1 MSAALALHPA
11 TESDPGERSRWG
23 VSVLSAALIEGGLLL
38 ALAWV
43 ALHQNQPPP
52 PPPPIAI
59 QLVAPQPVPAPPQPQ
74 VKTPPPPPKPVPVP
88 RVRQVHVPQHRSEV
102 AHVVHRQPPPPPK
115 SQVVPHPAPLK
126 PVVSP
131 PHPAPVARVAPR
143 PAPVVP
149 TVIRMS
155 DLPPSFIGAVR
166 TAVQGAAQYPAAAA
180 IETAAG
186 TAHVEFLFRDG
197 KVSAAHVV
205 QSTGNSF
212 LDEAAVQAVL
222 RAHYPPT
229 PKDFAGK
236 MLDFTVDVIFTAS
249 QSNLDE

>member
-1 MSAALALHPA
+1 MSATLALHPA
-11 TESDPGERSRWG
+11 AETDSGERSRWG
-23 VSVLSAALIEGGLLL
+23 ISVAFALLIEGGLLL

-43 ALHQNQPPP
+43 ALHPDQPPP
-52 PPPPIAI
+52 PPPPMAI
-59 QLVAPQPVPAPPQPQ
+59 QLVAPQPAPTPPQPQ
-74 VKTPPPPPKPVPVP
+74 VKTPPPPPKPVPVH
-88 RVRQVHVPQHRSEV
+88 RVQHVPVPLHRSEV
-102 AHVVHRQPPPPPK
+102 AHVVRRQPPPPPK
-115 SQVVPHPAPLK
+115 PQVVPHPVPAK
-126 PVVSP
+126 AVVA
-131 PHPAPVARVAPR
+131 PAPVARAVPRATPVAP
-143 PAPVVP
+143 A
-149 TVIRMS
+149 VIRMS

-166 TAVQGAAQYPAAAA
+166 VAVQGAAQYPAAAA

-197 KVSAAHVV
+197 KITAAHVV

-229 PKDFAGK
+229 PREFVGK
-236 MLDFTVDVIFTAS
+236 LLDFTVDVIFTAS